1 MSWLITAHEQ
11 VIAHHK
17 TIDLLEQRNRDLEDI
32 LPDQASKL
40 GITDSAVDLHF
51 REAVRRSVR
60 PNGTDAA
67 RRSVAVG
74 AGRRGRSL
82 RSCVFSVFMRDR
94 EVLAPRGGGGN
105 RWDPSNMKLGA
116 HMIHFPPPQ

>member
-51 REAVRRSVR
+51 REAVRATER
-60 PNGTDAA
+60 N
-67 RRSVAVG
+67 RRGAAVG
-74 AGRRGRSL
+74 RGRRGASRA
-82 RSCVFSVFMRDR
+82 F
-94 EVLAPRGGGGN
+94 APLVRFFGVY
-105 RWDPSNMKLGA
+105 A
-116 HMIHFPPPQ
+116 